1 MCSSL
6 SLPLWQQHE
15 ENTDQYQTQES
26 GPSGSPQRFPLAG
39 PHEIPPYVQ
48 ICVTTTVK
56 MQNWVNIQ
64 GCSRHPPGDTRTPHP
79 PNTDNLLCFLE
90 QTA

>member
-6 SLPLWQQHE
+6 SLPLWQQRE
-15 ENTDQYQTQES
+15 ANTDHYQTQES
-26 GPSGSPQRFPLAG
+26 RPWGSPQRFPLAG
-39 PHEIPPYVQ
+39 PQEIPLYVQ

-64 GCSRHPPGDTRTPHP
+64 GRSCHPPGDTRTPHP
-79 PNTDNLLCFLE
+79 PKL
-90 QTA
+90 